1 MENLYPIYLKLAGQL
16 CLVVGG
22 GKVAERKVGSLL
34 ECGARVRLVSP
45 AVTSQIEEWANQGK
59 LELRQRQYQTG
70 DLEGAFLVFAATN
83 QEKVNRRVSEEC
95 LSRNLVVNVV
105 DDPPRCNFFVPSVI
119 RRGKLSIAISTSG
132 ASPALAAKIRR
143 QLERQF
149 GPEYE
154 EFMEILA
161 DLRRQVLAGEADI
174 QQRKQIFSHLV
185 ESDILDLLR
194 RKKYGQVKERIQ
206 NAYRGNRS

>member
-95 LSRNLVVNVV
+95 LSRNLAVNVV

-132 ASPALAAKIRR
+132 TSPALAAKIRR

>member
-70 DLEGAFLVFAATN
+70 DLEGAFLVFAATD
-83 QEKVNRRVSEEC
+83 QEEVNRRVSEEC
-95 LSRNLVVNVV
+95 LSRNLAVNVV

>member
-70 DLEGAFLVFAATN
+70 DLEGAFLVFAATD
-83 QEKVNRRVSEEC
+83 QEEVNRRVSEEC

-132 ASPALAAKIRR
+132 TSPALAAKIRR

>member
-95 LSRNLVVNVV
+95 LSRNLAVNVV

-194 RKKYGQVKERIQ
+194 KKKYDQVKERIQ

>member
-83 QEKVNRRVSEEC
+83 QEEVNRRVSEEC
-95 LSRNLVVNVV
+95 LSRNLAVNVV

-194 RKKYGQVKERIQ
+194 KKKYDQVKERIQ